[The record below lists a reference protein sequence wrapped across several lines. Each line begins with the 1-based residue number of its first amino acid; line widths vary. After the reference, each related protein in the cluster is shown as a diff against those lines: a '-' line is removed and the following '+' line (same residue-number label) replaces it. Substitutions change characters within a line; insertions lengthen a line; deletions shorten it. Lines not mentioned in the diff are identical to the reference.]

1 MAKSLFENASSL
13 PRGILVFAVL
23 TLISGFVFHSE
34 FAYNVWAQEPTLI
47 ASAVVGSDTAKAAP
61 TAAASAPA
69 AFLELAS
76 AVGETEPAKRLIEY
90 KLKND
95 PSSRE
100 RYWAIVDFNQP
111 STSKRLY
118 VFDAVEKKVERYYVA
133 HGRGSEGTAGNNIPA
148 IFSNQSG
155 SNSSSLG
162 IYRALD
168 EYNGHHGR
176 SLRLEGL
183 EPTNSNALSRAVV
196 MHTAD
201 YVSEA
206 FIRETGRIGRSE
218 GCFAVERS
226 VGNTLI
232 DELKDGAYIIA
243 SKD

>member
-1 MAKSLFENASSL
+1 MAKSLFESASSL

-34 FAYNVWAQEPTLI
+34 FAYNVLAQEPTLI

-61 TAAASAPA
+61 TASAPA

-76 AVGETEPAKRLIEY
+76 AVGETAPAKRLIEY

-201 YVSEA
+201 YVSDA

-226 VGNTLI
+226 VGDTLI

>member
-1 MAKSLFENASSL
+1 MAKSLFESASSL

-34 FAYNVWAQEPTLI
+34 FAYNVLAQEPTLI

-61 TAAASAPA
+61 TASAPA

-76 AVGETEPAKRLIEY
+76 AVGETAPAKRLIEY

-196 MHTAD
+196 MHNAD

>member
-1 MAKSLFENASSL
+1 MAKSLFESASSL

-34 FAYNVWAQEPTLI
+34 FAYNVLAQEPTLI

>member
-34 FAYNVWAQEPTLI
+34 FAYNVLAQEPTLI

-61 TAAASAPA
+61 TASAPA

-76 AVGETEPAKRLIEY
+76 AVGETAPAKRLIEY

-201 YVSEA
+201 YVSDA

>member
-1 MAKSLFENASSL
+1 MAKSLFESASSL

-34 FAYNVWAQEPTLI
+34 FAYNVLAQEPTLI
-47 ASAVVGSDTAKAAP
+47 ASAVVGSDTTKAAP
-61 TAAASAPA
+61 TASAPA

-148 IFSNQSG
+148 LFSNQSG

>member
-34 FAYNVWAQEPTLI
+34 FAYNVLAQEPTLI

-61 TAAASAPA
+61 TASAPA

-76 AVGETEPAKRLIEY
+76 AVGETAPAKRLIEY

-111 STSKRLY
+111 ATSKRLY

-148 IFSNQSG
+148 LFSNQSG

-201 YVSEA
+201 YVSDA

-226 VGNTLI
+226 VGDTLI

>member
-1 MAKSLFENASSL
+1 MAKSLFENALSL

-34 FAYNVWAQEPTLI
+34 FAYNVLAQEPTLI

-61 TAAASAPA
+61 TASAPA

-76 AVGETEPAKRLIEY
+76 AVGETAPAKRLIEY

-111 STSKRLY
+111 ATSKRLY

-148 IFSNQSG
+148 LFSNQSG

>member
-1 MAKSLFENASSL
+1 MAKSLFESASSL

-34 FAYNVWAQEPTLI
+34 FAYNVLAQEPTLI
-47 ASAVVGSDTAKAAP
+47 ASAVVGSDTTKAAP
-61 TAAASAPA
+61 TASAPA

-201 YVSEA
+201 YVSDA

>member
-1 MAKSLFENASSL
+1 MAKSLFENALSL

-34 FAYNVWAQEPTLI
+34 FAYNVLAQEPTLI
-47 ASAVVGSDTAKAAP
+47 ASAVVGSDTTKAAP
-61 TAAASAPA
+61 TASAPA

-148 IFSNQSG
+148 LFSNQSG

-201 YVSEA
+201 YVSDA

-226 VGNTLI
+226 VGDTLI

>member
-1 MAKSLFENASSL
+1 MAKSLFESASSL

-34 FAYNVWAQEPTLI
+34 FAYNVLAQEPTLI
-47 ASAVVGSDTAKAAP
+47 ASAVVGSDTTKAAP
-61 TAAASAPA
+61 TASAPA

-201 YVSEA
+201 YVSDA

-226 VGNTLI
+226 VGDTLI

>member
-1 MAKSLFENASSL
+1 MAKSLFESASSL

-34 FAYNVWAQEPTLI
+34 FAYNVLAQEPTLI
-47 ASAVVGSDTAKAAP
+47 ASAVVGSDTTKAAP
-61 TAAASAPA
+61 TASAPA

-201 YVSEA
+201 YVSDA

-218 GCFAVERS
+218 GRFAVERS

>member
-1 MAKSLFENASSL
+1 MAKSLFENALSL

-34 FAYNVWAQEPTLI
+34 FAYNVLAQEPTLI

-61 TAAASAPA
+61 TASAPA

-76 AVGETEPAKRLIEY
+76 AVGETAPAKRLIEY

>member
-1 MAKSLFENASSL
+1 MAKSLFENALSL

-34 FAYNVWAQEPTLI
+34 FAYNVLAQEPTLI

-61 TAAASAPA
+61 TASAPA

-76 AVGETEPAKRLIEY
+76 AVGETAPAKRLIEY

-201 YVSEA
+201 YVSDA

>member
-1 MAKSLFENASSL
+1 MAKSLFENALSL

-34 FAYNVWAQEPTLI
+34 FAYNVLAQEPTLI

-61 TAAASAPA
+61 TASAPA

-148 IFSNQSG
+148 LFSNQSG

-201 YVSEA
+201 YVSDA

-226 VGNTLI
+226 VGDTLI

>member
-1 MAKSLFENASSL
+1 MAKSLFENALSL

-34 FAYNVWAQEPTLI
+34 FAYNVLAQEPTLI

-61 TAAASAPA
+61 TASAPA

-76 AVGETEPAKRLIEY
+76 AVGETAPAKRLIEY

-111 STSKRLY
+111 ATSKRLY

-148 IFSNQSG
+148 LFSNQSG

-201 YVSEA
+201 YVSDA

>member
-1 MAKSLFENASSL
+1 MAKSLFENALSL

-34 FAYNVWAQEPTLI
+34 FAYNVLAQEPTLI

-61 TAAASAPA
+61 TASAPA

-76 AVGETEPAKRLIEY
+76 AVGETAPAKRLIEY

-111 STSKRLY
+111 ATSKRLY

>member
-34 FAYNVWAQEPTLI
+34 FAYNVLAQEPTLI

-61 TAAASAPA
+61 TASAPA

-148 IFSNQSG
+148 LFSNQSG

-201 YVSEA
+201 YVSDA

>member
-1 MAKSLFENASSL
+1 MAKSLFENALSL

-34 FAYNVWAQEPTLI
+34 FAYNVLAQEPTLI
-47 ASAVVGSDTAKAAP
+47 ASAVVGSDTTKAAP
-61 TAAASAPA
+61 TASAPA

-201 YVSEA
+201 YVSDA

-226 VGNTLI
+226 VGDTLI

>member
-34 FAYNVWAQEPTLI
+34 FAYNVLAQEPTLI
-47 ASAVVGSDTAKAAP
+47 ASAVVGSDTTKAAP
-61 TAAASAPA
+61 TASAPA

-201 YVSEA
+201 YVSDA

-226 VGNTLI
+226 VGDTLI